1 MGTEAAVVPPK
12 GGGENR
18 PKPGDWTGVG
28 CEVNP
33 EKLAGVEGTEEA
45 LGLAKAGGDP
55 KVKEEEEEVGV
66 ADAVVVVAFLEPPPK
81 DPNKDEDGAV
91 AVFVAGTV
99 ALLLLPEELLKKL
112 TVLVPHVTM
121 ILQSRSRRRLN
132 R

>member
-1 MGTEAAVVPPK
+1 MEGTLDEAKLLLAGVVGTEAAVVPPK

-66 ADAVVVVAFLEPPPK
+66 ADAVVVVAFLEQI
-81 DPNKDEDGAV
+81 GRA
-91 AVFVAGTV
+91 
-99 ALLLLPEELLKKL
+99 
-112 TVLVPHVTM
+112 HV
-121 ILQSRSRRRLN
+121 
-132 R
+132 